1 MLRYIP
7 WTLNHVKFTYHSHN
21 QEVYA
26 LLRIVFL
33 IPFRVRMTGTGTPGS
48 DYRSRVSFLA
58 LLCVPLLLLT
68 CSSLLAQTDAPVCGP
83 SPAVK
88 AALDQFSKQ
97 AQAPDQTDYQFWRS
111 RQAAMKS
118 LLNKYPHDAFVQLA
132 YAHQMMG
139 PDPSTEGWPSE
150 DRTLKA
156 IAEYK
161 SLHAQH
167 PDDAAI
173 EYVYATTLID
183 RDTPTAIKLLDDVLK
198 REPSFAPP
206 DLDLVQ
212 IYTSPNFLDRAKA
225 KSYLS
230 AFITGCPANLAGYS
244 SLQSIGDNGFAGK
257 SAAQLRQVIETR
269 TDSEAIWGYQTLWGL
284 EFKSHPRSDYDA
296 LRKQVAADV
305 ARIRALNLQ
314 SDFGWWYTLDRGYQ
328 LIGDQKQSKWAETE
342 EGKHIQPEG
351 PSSPIP
357 EASQWFSDH
366 PFPDPDAKEKR
377 RAYWRQELN
386 QTDQWVSKHPK
397 SLSVWDSRM
406 RAMEGLD
413 DVPAADCAAT
423 FDKRLQLEEANTRPL
438 PLYWYTYLELADF
451 LSQKNVEP
459 AGEVEMGQ
467 KGLDTIEAEWE
478 NAAQRDLDSTKDDL
492 DYYPNFYWPAMKAR
506 ALLYEA
512 EGYTRLNQPREALAA
527 LGKANLQLQALNSDM
542 TADESR
548 RQLNGRNTVYHRC
561 EYRYWQGVARV
572 AQLQARNTDA
582 MAYYQSALV
591 SRLESDQMPSPGD
604 KDDLANEAHQLWLKL
619 GGTEDGWNG
628 WYGQRANIL
637 ASHPHLVWETAQES
651 LPPFRLTDLHGK
663 TWQLGDLK
671 GKVVFLNFWASW

>member
-1 MLRYIP
+1 
-7 WTLNHVKFTYHSHN
+7 
-21 QEVYA
+21 
-26 LLRIVFL
+26 
-33 IPFRVRMTGTGTPGS
+33 MTGTGTPGS

-118 LLNKYPHDAFVQLA
+118 LLNKDPHDAFVQLA
-132 YAHQMMG
+132 YAHQRMG

-150 DRTLKA
+150 VGTLKA

-351 PSSPIP
+351 PL
-357 EASQWFSDH
+357 
-366 PFPDPDAKEKR
+366 R
-377 RAYWRQELN
+377 RFQRPVN
-386 QTDQWVSKHPK
+386 GS
-397 SLSVWDSRM
+397 
-406 RAMEGLD
+406 
-413 DVPAADCAAT
+413 AT
-423 FDKRLQLEEANTRPL
+423 T
-438 PLYWYTYLELADF
+438 
-451 LSQKNVEP
+451 
-459 AGEVEMGQ
+459 
-467 KGLDTIEAEWE
+467 
-478 NAAQRDLDSTKDDL
+478 
-492 DYYPNFYWPAMKAR
+492 
-506 ALLYEA
+506 
-512 EGYTRLNQPREALAA
+512 
-527 LGKANLQLQALNSDM
+527 
-542 TADESR
+542 
-548 RQLNGRNTVYHRC
+548 
-561 EYRYWQGVARV
+561 
-572 AQLQARNTDA
+572 
-582 MAYYQSALV
+582 
-591 SRLESDQMPSPGD
+591 
-604 KDDLANEAHQLWLKL
+604 
-619 GGTEDGWNG
+619 
-628 WYGQRANIL
+628 
-637 ASHPHLVWETAQES
+637 
-651 LPPFRLTDLHGK
+651 PFRTLMRRKSGGRIGVK
-663 TWQLGDLK
+663 
-671 GKVVFLNFWASW
+671 N